1 MPETAKIGESVYC
14 RFRYIRGRG
23 GLSTPSEKILVYL
36 RIRVNTDNDQ

>member
-1 MPETAKIGESVYC
+1 MPETAKIGESVYY